1 MGVPLGAPVPVV
13 PAPAAALPAPV
24 PAAAPVPNIPAA
36 LTTLPDAAALAPP
49 LPVQSI
55 VDAVPG
61 GALLPNQIPVPHDL
75 VCEGTA
81 WSAKAPSA
89 ADDHEPIEHRPFW
102 ADGVKP

>member
-1 MGVPLGAPVPVV
+1 M
-13 PAPAAALPAPV
+13 
-24 PAAAPVPNIPAA
+24 
-36 LTTLPDAAALAPP
+36 DALAITR
-49 LPVQSI
+49 SI
-55 VDAVPG
+55 DIDAPIDRVWSAITQADLIAQWFGDTCEFDAVPG